1 MTTVAFQRSAPV
13 QIAKGGPLGLYF
25 AWGAFAKVDGEPFV
39 DAHGDIIPEDD
50 LVAGAV
56 GLAKSNT
63 LRLEH
68 SGGARG
74 EVPLVMPLTTD
85 IKAALGIESPNSGLV
100 VGFRPDVE
108 LAKAIDAG
116 EIVEMSIAGRAL
128 AELAKAE
135 IAKGADGAPV
145 AKTEHKR
152 TLRQLEIDE
161 ISLVKRAAHGAGTRI
176 AIAKRK
182 STAPPVEV
190 IKDAAT
196 AAKWLKKAIARHER
210 HMNGT
215 ESTSDTS
222 QQKLM
227 DEIRAALGEL
237 DVSAVDMAKRAPAMT
252 TPTAGHQHLIWDVE
266 EADGGTSYEVMP
278 GSEYGHSH
286 PFVRLADGSISI
298 GEAAGHT
305 HTVSTE
311 EATMADD
318 INKQL
323 LAAQADVS
331 KAEQRT
337 AAVLALPV
345 EQFAFAK
352 RLVGGELAA
361 YLAKSATER
370 AEAAKPVHVAKSG
383 EVFYASDDAR
393 LVSMAKAHDA
403 MAEQVELA
411 KAATATA
418 EIAKAAA
425 SIPHVKGADL
435 IAKAIH
441 GGALTADERKSALAD
456 LAAVNASI
464 ALITQP
470 IGKGG
475 APGPSSALEAF
486 DAGLATFAKAAGK
499 APDAIADEFMSTP
512 EGQRLYA
519 AYEAERGIARA

>member
-1 MTTVAFQRSAPV
+1 VTTVAFQRSAPV

-63 LRLEH
+63 LKLEH

-145 AKTEHKR
+145 AKAEHKR

-182 STAPPVEV
+182 STAPPV
-190 IKDAAT
+190 
-196 AAKWLKKAIARHER
+196 
-210 HMNGT
+210 
-215 ESTSDTS
+215 
-222 QQKLM
+222 
-227 DEIRAALGEL
+227 DEIRAALREL

-252 TPTAGHQHLIWDVE
+252 APTNGHQHLIWDVE

-323 LAAQADVS
+323 LAAQADVT

-383 EVFYASDDAR
+383 EVFYSSDDAR

-411 KAATATA
+411 KAAAATA

-425 SIPHVKGADL
+425 ALPNVKGADL

-475 APGPSSALEAF
+475 APASNDAESQLEALAKSIQ
-486 DAGLATFAKAAGK
+486 AGVPGMSFAKAF
-499 APDAIADEFMSTP
+499 DEALAT
-512 EGQRLYA
+512 EKGAALYA
-519 AYEAERGIARA
+519 QAEAAKRA

>member
-1 MTTVAFQRSAPV
+1 MTTVAFQRNAPV

-63 LRLEH
+63 LKLEH

-116 EIVEMSIAGRAL
+116 EIIEMSIAGRAL

-135 IAKGADGAPV
+135 LAKGADGAPI
-145 AKTEHKR
+145 AKAEHKR

-176 AIAKRK
+176 AIAKRADA
-182 STAPPVEV
+182 SPAEV
-190 IKDAAT
+190 
-196 AAKWLKKAIARHER
+196 
-210 HMNGT
+210 
-215 ESTSDTS
+215 
-222 QQKLM
+222 
-227 DEIRAALGEL
+227 
-237 DVSAVDMAKRAPAMT
+237 AKRAPAMT
-252 TPTAGHQHLIWDVE
+252 DPTNGHQHLIWDVE

-278 GSEYGHSH
+278 GAEYGHSH
-286 PFVRLADGSISI
+286 PFVRRADGSISI

-305 HTVSTE
+305 HTVSTTE

-383 EVFYASDDAR
+383 EVFYASDDPR

-403 MAEQVELA
+403 MAEQVEVA
-411 KAATATA
+411 KAAAATA

-425 SIPHVKGADL
+425 ALPNVKGADL

-441 GGALTADERKSALAD
+441 GAALTADERKSALAD
-456 LAAVNASI
+456 LAAVNATV
-464 ALITQP
+464 AVITQP

-475 APGPSSALEAF
+475 APGPNDAESQLEVLAKSIQ
-486 DAGLATFAKAAGK
+486 AGVPGMSFAKAF
-499 APDAIADEFMSTP
+499 DEALATEKGSA
-512 EGQRLYA
+512 LYA
-519 AYEAERGIARA
+519 QAEAAKRA

>member
-1 MTTVAFQRSAPV
+1 MTTVAFQRNAPV

-63 LRLEH
+63 LKLEH

-116 EIVEMSIAGRAL
+116 EIIEMSIAGRAL

-135 IAKGADGAPV
+135 LAKGADGAPI
-145 AKTEHKR
+145 AKAEHKR

-176 AIAKRK
+176 AIAKRADA
-182 STAPPVEV
+182 SPAEV
-190 IKDAAT
+190 
-196 AAKWLKKAIARHER
+196 
-210 HMNGT
+210 
-215 ESTSDTS
+215 
-222 QQKLM
+222 
-227 DEIRAALGEL
+227 
-237 DVSAVDMAKRAPAMT
+237 AKRAPAMT
-252 TPTAGHQHLIWDVE
+252 DPTNGHQHLIWDVE

-278 GSEYGHSH
+278 GAEYGHSH
-286 PFVRLADGSISI
+286 PFVRRADGSISI

-305 HTVSTE
+305 HTVSTTE

-383 EVFYASDDAR
+383 EVFYASDDPR

-403 MAEQVELA
+403 MAEQVEVA
-411 KAATATA
+411 KAAAATA

-425 SIPHVKGADL
+425 ALPNVKGADL

-441 GGALTADERKSALAD
+441 GAALTADERKSALAD
-456 LAAVNASI
+456 LAAVNATV
-464 ALITQP
+464 AVITQP

-475 APGPSSALEAF
+475 AQGPSSALEAF

-499 APDAIADEFMSTP
+499 APDAIADQFMSTP

-519 AYEAERGIARA
+519 AYEAERDPARA

>member
-1 MTTVAFQRSAPV
+1 MTTVAFQRNAPV

-63 LRLEH
+63 LKLEH

-116 EIVEMSIAGRAL
+116 EIIEMSIAGRAL

-135 IAKGADGAPV
+135 LAKGADGAPI
-145 AKTEHKR
+145 AKAEHKR

-176 AIAKRK
+176 AIAKRADA
-182 STAPPVEV
+182 SPAEV
-190 IKDAAT
+190 
-196 AAKWLKKAIARHER
+196 
-210 HMNGT
+210 
-215 ESTSDTS
+215 
-222 QQKLM
+222 
-227 DEIRAALGEL
+227 
-237 DVSAVDMAKRAPAMT
+237 AKRAPAMT
-252 TPTAGHQHLIWDVE
+252 DPTNGHQHLIWDVE

-278 GSEYGHSH
+278 GAEYGHSH
-286 PFVRLADGSISI
+286 PFVRRADGSISI

-305 HTVSTE
+305 HTVSTTE

-370 AEAAKPVHVAKSG
+370 AELAKPVHVAKSG
-383 EVFYASDDAR
+383 EVFYATDDAR

-403 MAEQVELA
+403 MAEQVEVA
-411 KAATATA
+411 KAAAATA

-425 SIPHVKGADL
+425 ALPNVKGADL

-441 GGALTADERKSALAD
+441 GAALTADERKSALAD
-456 LAAVNASI
+456 LAAVNATV
-464 ALITQP
+464 AVITQP

-475 APGPSSALEAF
+475 AQGPSSALEAF

-499 APDAIADEFMSTP
+499 APDAIADQFMSTP

-519 AYEAERGIARA
+519 AYEAERDPARA

>member
-1 MTTVAFQRSAPV
+1 MTTVSIAKHAPAR
-13 QIAKGGPLGLYF
+13 IAKGKLGVYF
-25 AWGAFAKVDGEPFV
+25 AWGAFSKRDGQTFT
-39 DAHGDIIPEDD
+39 DSHGDQIPDD
-50 LVAGAV
+50 EMIAGALS
-56 GLAKSNT
+56 LAKSAQ
-63 LRLEH
+63 LGHEH
-68 SGGARG
+68 DGTITGS
-74 EVPLVMPLTTD
+74 VPLVMPMTED
-85 IKAALGIESPNSGLV
+85 VQAALELTSPHAGLV
-100 VGFRPDVE
+100 VGFTPTAEVAKSIDE
-108 LAKAIDAG
+108 SLAAG
-116 EIVEMSIAGRAL
+116 EPWQMSIEGLAL
-128 AELAKAE
+128 AETVAKSAAPGDVAKA
-135 IAKGADGAPV
+135 
-145 AKTEHKR
+145 EHKR
-152 TLRQLEIDE
+152 TLRNLTINKID
-161 ISLVKRAAHGAGTRI
+161 LVRAAAHGAGTAI
-176 AIAKRK
+176 AIAKR
-182 STAPPVEV
+182 A
-190 IKDAAT
+190 DA
-196 AAKWLKKAIARHER
+196 
-210 HMNGT
+210 
-215 ESTSDTS
+215 SP
-222 QQKLM
+222 
-227 DEIRAALGEL
+227 
-237 DVSAVDMAKRAPAMT
+237 AVDADALAKVAAQLREVVKRAPAMT

-323 LAAQADVS
+323 LAAQADVT

-352 RLVGGELAA
+352 RLVGGELVA

-370 AEAAKPVHVAKSG
+370 AEAAKPVYVAKSG

-425 SIPHVKGADL
+425 ALPNVKGADL

-475 APGPSSALEAF
+475 APASNDAESQLEALAKSIQ
-486 DAGLATFAKAAGK
+486 AGVPGMSFAKAF
-499 APDAIADEFMSTP
+499 DEALAT
-512 EGQRLYA
+512 EKGAALYA
-519 AYEAERGIARA
+519 QAEAAKRA

>member
-56 GLAKSNT
+56 GLAESNT
-63 LRLEH
+63 LKLEH

-128 AELAKAE
+128 AEMAKAE

-145 AKTEHKR
+145 AKAEHKR

-176 AIAKRK
+176 AIAKRADA
-182 STAPPVEV
+182 SPVEV
-190 IKDAAT
+190 
-196 AAKWLKKAIARHER
+196 
-210 HMNGT
+210 
-215 ESTSDTS
+215 
-222 QQKLM
+222 
-227 DEIRAALGEL
+227 
-237 DVSAVDMAKRAPAMT
+237 VKRAPAMT

-323 LAAQADVS
+323 LAAQADVT

-383 EVFYASDDAR
+383 EVFYATDDAR

-411 KAATATA
+411 KAAAATA

-425 SIPHVKGADL
+425 ALPNVKGADL

-475 APGPSSALEAF
+475 APASSDAESQLEALAKSIQ
-486 DAGLATFAKAAGK
+486 AGVPGMSFAKAF
-499 APDAIADEFMSTP
+499 DEALAT
-512 EGQRLYA
+512 EKGAALYA
-519 AYEAERGIARA
+519 QAEAAKRA

>member
-1 MTTVAFQRSAPV
+1 MTTVAFQRNAPV

-63 LRLEH
+63 LKLEH

-116 EIVEMSIAGRAL
+116 EIIEMSIAGRAL
-128 AELAKAE
+128 AELTKAE
-135 IAKGADGAPV
+135 IVKGADGAPV
-145 AKTEHKR
+145 AKAEHKR

-176 AIAKRK
+176 AIAKRADA
-182 STAPPVEV
+182 SPAEV
-190 IKDAAT
+190 
-196 AAKWLKKAIARHER
+196 
-210 HMNGT
+210 
-215 ESTSDTS
+215 
-222 QQKLM
+222 
-227 DEIRAALGEL
+227 
-237 DVSAVDMAKRAPAMT
+237 AKRAPAMT
-252 TPTAGHQHLIWDVE
+252 DPTNGHQHLIWDVE

-278 GSEYGHSH
+278 GAEYGHSH
-286 PFVRLADGSISI
+286 PFVRRADGSISI

-305 HTVSTE
+305 HTVSTTE

-383 EVFYASDDAR
+383 EVFYASDDPR

-403 MAEQVELA
+403 MAEQVEVA
-411 KAATATA
+411 KAAAATA

-425 SIPHVKGADL
+425 ALPNVKGADL

-441 GGALTADERKSALAD
+441 GAALTADERKSALAD
-456 LAAVNASI
+456 LAAVNATV
-464 ALITQP
+464 AVITQP

-475 APGPSSALEAF
+475 APGPNDAESQLEALAKSIQ
-486 DAGLATFAKAAGK
+486 AGVPGMSFAKAF
-499 APDAIADEFMSTP
+499 DEALATEKGSA
-512 EGQRLYA
+512 LYA
-519 AYEAERGIARA
+519 QAEAAKRA